1 MYQKRG
7 NLHLKRYICRCVRRD
22 AHRGGRQAPQCDYS
36 FYNVI
41 LPVEMDQLQEK
52 VEERYP
58 SLVDDED
65 TPAAKSDPNN
75 DAELQE
81 LFYELDLG
89 VLLRCCPLFSDCFLT
104 VFELFSTGFL
114 LQMKDLIDNSDD
126 LRSVFNGRILIS
138 YSRILISN

>member
-1 MYQKRG
+1 
-7 NLHLKRYICRCVRRD
+7 
-22 AHRGGRQAPQCDYS
+22 
-36 FYNVI
+36 
-41 LPVEMDQLQEK
+41 MDQLQEK

-81 LFYELDLG
+81 LFYELD
-89 VLLRCCPLFSDCFLT
+89 PLFSNCFLT